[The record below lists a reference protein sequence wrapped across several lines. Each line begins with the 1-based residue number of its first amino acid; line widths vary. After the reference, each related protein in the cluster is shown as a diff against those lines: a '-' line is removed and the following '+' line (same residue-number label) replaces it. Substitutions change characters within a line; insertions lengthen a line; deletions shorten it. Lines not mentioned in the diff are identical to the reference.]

1 MSYSPEDEVDFP
13 RDPVRPSDPLIG
25 QDLADYHIDQYL
37 GHGAMGTVYLAHHH
51 GLDRFVALKILR
63 PDRAETD
70 RDYLRRFR
78 EEGRV
83 AAKLVHSHIVTVHAL
98 GDAPSPVDGRPL
110 HYLEMEYVAGQSL
123 EHFIDREARSQL
135 SPVLAAGTAQR
146 IAEGLGH
153 AHDEGIVH
161 RDVKPENVLMSLEN
175 VPKIAD
181 FGLCKRIEVAAEGGA
196 RSLTGTPAYMAPELY
211 RGEPATPA
219 SDVYA
224 LGVSLYRMLAGKL
237 PFAADH
243 IGALIH
249 AIAFDTPVPLRDLR
263 DDIPLELAECVAAL
277 MDKSPAN
284 RPANGRAA
292 AAYLRALVG
301 KARDLQTLIR
311 DAFAH
316 DSRVKWTGTG
326 SHYQVDVAL
335 PRGRKQRVF
344 VDELAGERA
353 EALLRISSRCGIA
366 RPDLYELALR
376 LNGEMEHG
384 GVSLREVEGALW
396 FEVTDTYPRMTVDAE
411 EIRHSAHEVA
421 ARADS
426 LELLLSEVDLH

>member
-1 MSYSPEDEVDFP
+1 MSYSPEDDSDSP
-13 RDPVRPSDPLIG
+13 LNPVRRPDPLIG
-25 QDLADYHIDQYL
+25 LDLADYHIDQYL

-51 GLDRFVALKILR
+51 GLDRFVALKILST
-63 PDRAETD
+63 DRAETD
-70 RDYLRRFR
+70 PDYLRRFR

-98 GDAPSPVDGRPL
+98 GDAPSPVDGRLL

-123 EHFIDREARSQL
+123 EHFIHREAQSRL

-181 FGLCKRIEVAAEGGA
+181 FGLCKRIEVAAAGGS
-196 RSLTGTPAYMAPELY
+196 RSLTGTPAFMAPELF

-224 LGVSLYRMLAGKL
+224 LGVSLYRMLSGKL
-237 PFAADH
+237 PFTADH
-243 IGALIH
+243 IGALIQ
-249 AIAFDTPVPLRDLR
+249 AISFDTPASLRDLR
-263 DDIPLELAECVAAL
+263 DDIPLELAECIATL
-277 MDKSPAN
+277 MDRSPGN
-284 RPANGRAA
+284 RPPNGREAA
-292 AAYLRALVG
+292 SYLRALVG
-301 KARDLQTLIR
+301 KSRDLRELIR

-316 DSRVKWTGTG
+316 DSRVTWSGG
-326 SHYQVDVAL
+326 GGHYRVEVSL
-335 PRGRKQRVF
+335 PRGRRQGVTIE
-344 VDELAGERA
+344 ELSGARA
-353 EALLRISSRCGIA
+353 EALLRISSRCGVA

-384 GVSLREVEGALW
+384 GVSLREIEGRLW

-426 LELLLSEVDLH
+426 LELLLSEMDLH